1 MSYNRDLL
9 LAEADKLNLDI
20 PDDSLQLFE
29 IYARL
34 LTEKNK
40 VMNLTAVTDRDGIAV
55 KHFADSIS
63 ILSSVDIQSEASVI
77 DIGTGAGFPG
87 IPLLI
92 MRRDIR
98 LTLVDSTAKKI
109 DFVSDVLKELG
120 LSANT
125 VPGRAEELSH
135 IEEYR
140 EKYDFCV
147 SRAVA
152 SLNILC
158 ELCIPFLK
166 TGGLFIAMKGSKAD
180 EEIFESEITLK
191 KLNSEIINT
200 NEIRLGDG
208 FNRKLILKQGRQIK
222 NIPVNTV
229 RYLKNF
235 YKGAVAF
242 KRITNRQRL
251 FKACGF
257 LTLTASRF
265 LLFI

>member
-1 MSYNRDLL
+1 MYFPSGLKGTEEMSYNRELL
-9 LAEADKLNLDI
+9 LKEADKLNLDI
-20 PDDSLQLFE
+20 PEDSLQLFE
-29 IYARL
+29 TYARL

-63 ILSSVDIQSEASVI
+63 ILSAADIPAGSSVI

-92 MRRDIR
+92 MRPDIR
-98 LTLVDSTAKKI
+98 LTLADSTAKKI
-109 DFVSDVLKELG
+109 DFVSDVIKELG

-125 VPGRAEELSH
+125 VTGRAEELSH
-135 IEEYR
+135 KEVYR
-140 EKYDFCV
+140 ENYDFCV

-180 EEIFESEITLK
+180 EEISESEITLK
-191 KLNSEIINT
+191 KLKSEIINT
-200 NEIRLGDG
+200 KEIHLSDG
-208 FNRKLILKQGRQIK
+208 FNRKLILIKKTGETGSKFPRQYGQI
-222 NIPVNTV
+222 
-229 RYLKNF
+229 LK
-235 YKGAVAF
+235 KP
-242 KRITNRQRL
+242 L
-251 FKACGF
+251 
-257 LTLTASRF
+257 
-265 LLFI
+265 